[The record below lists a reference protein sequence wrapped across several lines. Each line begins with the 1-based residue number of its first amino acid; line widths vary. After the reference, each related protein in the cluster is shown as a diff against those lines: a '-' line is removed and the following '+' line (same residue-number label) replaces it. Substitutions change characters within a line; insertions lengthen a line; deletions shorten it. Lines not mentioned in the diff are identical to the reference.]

1 MSWLYYDEETGAYSY
16 PESSDAESRDP
27 ESDDAF
33 PEGADP
39 DESEDVPGSGE
50 GEPVGPDDLS
60 DDGDA
65 LASVGWGTDEDYG
78 DYGGYDGG
86 DEW

>member
-16 PESSDAESRDP
+16 PEDDDLESSD
-27 ESDDAF
+27 
-33 PEGADP
+33 PEGDEEAD
-39 DESEDVPGSGE
+39 EDSDLD

-78 DYGGYDGG
+78 PCDGG

>member
-16 PESSDAESRDP
+16 PESDDPESRDP
-27 ESDDAF
+27 F

-39 DESEDVPGSGE
+39 DESGADSD

-65 LASVGWGTDEDYG
+65 LASVGWGTAEDY
-78 DYGGYDGG
+78 GYDGG

>member
-1 MSWLYYDEETGAYSY
+1 MEDYFYEPETSAYSFAPETDEAEEIDDRFFSDEEDG
-16 PESSDAESRDP
+16 
-27 ESDDAF
+27 DD
-33 PEGADP
+33 EGD
-39 DESEDVPGSGE
+39 DLD

-60 DDGDA
+60 DDGEA

-78 DYGGYDGG
+78 YDGG